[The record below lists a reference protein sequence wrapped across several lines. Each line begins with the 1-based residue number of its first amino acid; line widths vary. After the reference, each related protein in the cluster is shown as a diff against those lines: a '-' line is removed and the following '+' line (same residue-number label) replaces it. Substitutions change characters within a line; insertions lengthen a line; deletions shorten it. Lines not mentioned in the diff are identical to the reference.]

1 MLIQKFTYVAG
12 VIPIIKAY
20 VKEVE
25 VMYFICD
32 QLWENLPELYLLLE
46 IPY

>member
-20 VKEVE
+20 IKEVE
-25 VMYFICD
+25 IMYSMCD
-32 QLWENLPELYLLLE
+32 
-46 IPY
+46 